1 MKKIVLFVLTFAPC
15 MCFAQEEFKV
25 TITDALALKTL
36 SISYE
41 HYATEQTSIGIS
53 GLFNFEGKNSD
64 FRYNEDR
71 MYTAFVRH
79 YFSPQN
85 VWNFFGELFFSY
97 NQGTDETHGI
107 ITEYSDG
114 ALGLALGY
122 KYISSGGFTVDIYG
136 GMGRNLF
143 GNDSPI
149 IVPRAGVSIGF
160 QL

>member
-64 FRYNEDR
+64 FRYNEDY

-85 VWNFFGELFFSY
+85 VWNFFGELFFPTTKGPMRLMES
-97 NQGTDETHGI
+97 
-107 ITEYSDG
+107 
-114 ALGLALGY
+114 LL
-122 KYISSGGFTVDIYG
+122 
-136 GMGRNLF
+136 
-143 GNDSPI
+143 
-149 IVPRAGVSIGF
+149 SI
-160 QL
+160 QMEHWA